1 MKFLPRICVFCFL
14 LPPWAP
20 EIVSSAST
28 QNAIVVL
35 CELTKILFLSRPHGW
50 LLQLANAAIP
60 SSQVGL
66 VRTLGHCASTQRA
79 RDFDVTSRTLGFQ
92 IF

>member
-1 MKFLPRICVFCFL
+1 MKFLPRICVFCFFAT
-14 LPPWAP
+14 PWAP

-35 CELTKILFLSRPHGW
+35 CELMKILFLSRPHSW

-60 SSQVGL
+60 NSQVGL
-66 VRTLGHCASTQRA
+66 VRTLGHCACTQRA
-79 RDFDVTSRTLGFQ
+79 RHLDVTSTTLIFQ